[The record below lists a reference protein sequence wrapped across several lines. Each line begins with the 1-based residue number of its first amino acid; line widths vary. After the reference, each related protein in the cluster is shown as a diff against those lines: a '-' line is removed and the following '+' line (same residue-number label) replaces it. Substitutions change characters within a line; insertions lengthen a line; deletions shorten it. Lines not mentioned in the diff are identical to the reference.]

1 MNNEIII
8 NNVDPQQILIN
19 GGGAQAYGIVDVL
32 VNGISVVT
40 NNIANVE
47 VPTKTSELI
56 NDSGFITTETDPTVP
71 SYIKNITQAN
81 INSWNNKQD
90 LLVSGT
96 NIKTLNNTSLLGSGN
111 IDLSGD
117 NYIAGNGID
126 INNGVIS
133 NTITSYNDLTDLPT
147 IPTETS
153 QLINNSNFVI
163 SSELSEVAFNGN
175 YNALSGTPE
184 IPDSTSDLINDS
196 NFAVTS
202 ETNTFTANQIITGDL
217 LITGNSNI
225 NKFNTSEI
233 INGKWINDSIIYRKT
248 IAVTLPNNTSATI
261 NTGLI
266 DENVININGYVK
278 SGTIVY
284 PVNFNNSTTQISTYY
299 NNGNLIIEDNFDGS
313 NYSGY
318 ITMEYYKS

>member
-8 NNVDPQQILIN
+8 SNVEPQEIVIN
-19 GGGAQAYGIVDVL
+19 GGGAQVYGVIDVL

-40 NNIANVE
+40 NNIANVS
-47 VPTKTSELI
+47 VPTKTSELE
-56 NDSGFITTETDPTVP
+56 NDSNFITSETDPTVP
-71 SYIKNITQAN
+71 SFVKNITQAD

-90 LLVSGT
+90 LLVSGV
-96 NIKTLNNTSLLGSGN
+96 NIKTINSTSLLGNGN
-111 IDLSGD
+111 IELSGD
-117 NYIAGNGID
+117 NYIAGDGID
-126 INNGVIS
+126 INNGIIS

-153 QLINNSNFVI
+153 QLINDSNFVV
-163 SSELSEVAFNGN
+163 SSDLAEVAFNGD
-175 YNALSGTPE
+175 YNALSGIPE
-184 IPDSTSDLINDS
+184 IPDSTSELINDS
-196 NFAVTS
+196 NFAVTT
-202 ETNTFTANQIITGDL
+202 ETNTFTANQNITGDL

-233 INGKWINDSIIYRKT
+233 INGKWINDSVIYRKT

-261 NTGLI
+261 STGLI
-266 DENVININGYVK
+266 DENVINIIGYVK

-284 PVNFNNSTTQISTYY
+284 PVNFNNTTTQISTYY

-318 ITMEYYKS
+318 ITIEYYKS